1 MKEKKAAVRLFTI
14 ADWEKEQDYLR
25 RQHQR
30 GWKLDWVTFFN
41 CYHFVRC

>member
-30 GWKLDWVTFFN
+30 GWKLDRVTFFN
-41 CYHFVRC
+41 C